1 MQSRKRLKNIGD
13 YTMNLRTILIFPEF
27 DNIEIIEQI
36 RKKYDPL
43 AQLIRPHITI
53 VFPFE
58 SQMSN
63 EDLKQILQNRLKNI
77 KPFEIELTGFSKQAD
92 QYGNYLFLNIVKGE
106 NEISA
111 IHYLLYENELK
122 EFDLEIPYT
131 PHLTVGKLPSVQAL
145 EDAFQET
152 KGVNAVFQTKV
163 EKIAVEMIGEN
174 EESIIQFVINLEN

>member
-1 MQSRKRLKNIGD
+1 MS
-13 YTMNLRTILIFPEF
+13 LRTILIFPEF

-63 EDLKQILQNRLKNI
+63 EELKQILQNRLKNI
-77 KPFEIELTGFSKQAD
+77 KPFDIELTGFSKQSD
-92 QYGNYLFLNIVKGE
+92 QYGNYLFLNIAKGE
-106 NEISA
+106 NEIST
-111 IHYLLYENELK
+111 IHHLLYENELK
-122 EFDLEIPYT
+122 EFDPGLPYT
-131 PHLTVGKLPSVQAL
+131 PHLTVGKLPSIQSL
-145 EDAFQET
+145 ENAFHEI
-152 KGVNAVFQTKV
+152 KKVNTVFRTKV

-174 EESIIQFVINLEN
+174 EESIIQFVIDLEDRGEIL